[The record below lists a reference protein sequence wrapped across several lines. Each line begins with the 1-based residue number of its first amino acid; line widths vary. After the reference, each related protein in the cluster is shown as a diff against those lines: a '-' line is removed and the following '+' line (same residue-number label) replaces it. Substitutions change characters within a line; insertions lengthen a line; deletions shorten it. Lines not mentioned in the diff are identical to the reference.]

1 MEPYNACRLIPL
13 DKNPGVRPIG
23 IGEVMRRII
32 ERTITKCLKNELM
45 SLGSN
50 YQLCLGQ
57 KCGIEYTI
65 HTLRDQYSKTSAD
78 AVLLIDAENA
88 FNTLNRKL
96 ALKNIENTCPS
107 LLTAIKNSYSNPSN
121 YSLTKKT
128 IYSQE
133 GTTQGDPLAM
143 AMYGLAI
150 IPLVKLL
157 SVDDVTQKWYADD
170 GKAVDKL
177 SNLRTVLDK
186 IVSLGKFFGY
196 HVKTSK
202 CQLIVKDEK
211 LGKAQKIF
219 ANTGITI
226 KAGARVLGSVIGT
239 ESECKKFLEFQQNEQ
254 IKILKKLTK
263 IAKTSPQNV
272 YACYT
277 KGVQE
282 KLSFLARTTPNTM
295 ENLEICESI
304 IKEQLLPNLVGKDT
318 LNPQFREISSL
329 PLKMGGLN
337 IKLPSDHESYLE
349 WSKETSLVLESQD
362 PITAVTQQEKICT
375 KIKKLK
381 TDRTKRKKTNLI
393 NSLNETDRYAIDL
406 ASVASIKRE
415 PLTGSMLYH

>member
-1 MEPYNACRLIPL
+1 
-13 DKNPGVRPIG
+13 
-23 IGEVMRRII
+23 
-32 ERTITKCLKNELM
+32 
-45 SLGSN
+45 
-50 YQLCLGQ
+50 
-57 KCGIEYTI
+57 
-65 HTLRDQYSKTSAD
+65 
-78 AVLLIDAENA
+78 
-88 FNTLNRKL
+88 
-96 ALKNIENTCPS
+96 
-107 LLTAIKNSYSNPSN
+107 
-121 YSLTKKT
+121 
-128 IYSQE
+128 
-133 GTTQGDPLAM
+133 M

-150 IPLVKLL
+150 IPLIKLL

-170 GKAVDKL
+170 GNAVGKL
-177 SNLRTVLDK
+177 SNLRTVLEK

-196 HVKTSK
+196 LVKASK

-211 LGKAQKIF
+211 LGEAQKIF

-282 KLSFLARTTPNTM
+282 KLSFPARTTPNTM

-329 PLKMGGLN
+329 PLKMVGLN

-349 WSKETSLVLESQD
+349 WS
-362 PITAVTQQEKICT
+362 
-375 KIKKLK
+375 
-381 TDRTKRKKTNLI
+381 RKN
-393 NSLNETDRYAIDL
+393 
-406 ASVASIKRE
+406 
-415 PLTGSMLYH
+415 H